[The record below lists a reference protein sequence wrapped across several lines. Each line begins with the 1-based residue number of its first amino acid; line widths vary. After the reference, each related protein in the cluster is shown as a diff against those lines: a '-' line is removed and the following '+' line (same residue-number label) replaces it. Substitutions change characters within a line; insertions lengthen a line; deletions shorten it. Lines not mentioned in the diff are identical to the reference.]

1 VTARAQGTRKGQRAD
16 RAEERALL
24 ELLSHG
30 LSEEEI
36 QRVLTCALLALDERG
51 RDRLLA
57 RLGEETGGTLRRLLV
72 SHGRSRTKAQ
82 PPPGSAKVQQIYPG
96 DAEHVMSIP
105 YYVDRNIFWDRGD
118 LFERPVKA
126 TLYRPG
132 FQPVT
137 LERCFESFQIF

>member
-1 VTARAQGTRKGQRAD
+1 VTARARGTRKGQRAD

-36 QRVLTCALLALDERG
+36 RRVLTCALLALDERG

-82 PPPGSAKVQQIYPG
+82 PSPGSAEVREEWEKAWDEWEACSGMSEQCCDPRAAGRARRLVSRPASPG
-96 DAEHVMSIP
+96 VPPPKS
-105 YYVDRNIFWDRGD
+105 VD
-118 LFERPVKA
+118 
-126 TLYRPG
+126 
-132 FQPVT
+132 
-137 LERCFESFQIF
+137 